1 MSLNHKVFFDA
12 NSAKRLSN
20 KEAWEQALLLISNFS
35 DEISQTFNKEYLEN
49 NLIVTG
55 NFICEFLY
63 ISIKKLIQI

>member
-1 MSLNHKVFFDA
+1 MSFNHKIFFDA

-20 KEAWEQALLLISNFS
+20 KDWEKALFLTANFS
-35 DEISQTFNKEYLEN
+35 NEILQTFNKEYLEN

-63 ISIKKLIQI
+63 ISIKKN

>member
-1 MSLNHKVFFDA
+1 MSFNHKIFFDA

-20 KEAWEQALLLISNFS
+20 KEDWEKALFLTANFS
-35 DEISQTFNKEYLEN
+35 NEILQTFNKEYLEN

-63 ISIKKLIQI
+63 ISIKKN